1 MHTTDIK
8 LFLANKKKERESKFE
23 NIRGKIIIPAACNKP
38 PRETSD
44 STTLS
49 QHFKSEPLLNNVT
62 FPGDKNILAAPEGD
76 KVNSANLKGEEILCG
91 DLQLAE

>member
-1 MHTTDIK
+1 MFSNDQTKTK
-8 LFLANKKKERESKFE
+8 PPNLPSN
-23 NIRGKIIIPAACNKP
+23 P

-62 FPGDKNILAAPEGD
+62 FPGDKNILAAPKGE
-76 KVNSANLKGEEILCG
+76 KVNNANLKDEQILCG